1 MLKAN
6 VQEALN
12 NQINAEIASAYLY
25 LAMAAYFE
33 SKNFHGLAKWMEV
46 QAREEWGH
54 AMKFFHQVNE
64 RGGRVI
70 LKQIETPPSEWKS
83 VLEVFEQTLSHEIK
97 VTEKIHGLVKLAT
110 VECDYATLA
119 FLQWFVTE
127 QVEEENQS
135 IAVVEKLKL
144 MGESHVGLFML
155 DSELGKRAAE

>member
-12 NQINAEIASAYLY
+12 TQINAEVASAYLY

-33 SKNFHGLAKWMEV
+33 SKNFHGLGRWMEV

-54 AMKFFHQVNE
+54 AMKIYHQVNE
-64 RGGRVI
+64 RGGRVV
-70 LKQIETPPSEWKS
+70 LKQIDAPQSEWKS
-83 VLEVFEQTLSHEIK
+83 VPEVFDHTLAHEIK

-110 VECDYATLA
+110 AECDYATLA

-127 QVEEENQS
+127 QVEEENQV
-135 IAVVEKLKL
+135 IEIVEKLKL

>member
-12 NQINAEIASAYLY
+12 TQINAEVASAYLY

-33 SKNFHGLAKWMEV
+33 SKNFHGLARWMEV

-54 AMKFFHQVNE
+54 AMKIFHQVNE

-70 LKQIETPPSEWKS
+70 LKQIDAPQSEWKS
-83 VLEVFEQTLSHEIK
+83 VMEVFEQTLTHELK
-97 VTEKIHGLVKLAT
+97 VTEKIHGLVKLVT

-127 QVEEENQS
+127 QVEEENQV
-135 IAVVEKLKL
+135 IEIVEKLKL

>member
-12 NQINAEIASAYLY
+12 SQINAEVASAYLY

-33 SKNFHGLAKWMEV
+33 SKNFHGLARWMEV

-54 AMKFFHQVNE
+54 AMKIFHQVNE
-64 RGGRVI
+64 RGGRVV
-70 LKQIETPPSEWKS
+70 LKQIDAPPTEWRS
-83 VLEVFEQTLSHEIK
+83 VLEVFEHSLAHEMK
-97 VTEKIHGLVKLAT
+97 VTEMIHSLVKLT
-110 VECDYATLA
+110 TGECDYATLA

-127 QVEEENQS
+127 QVEEENQV
-135 IAVVEKLKL
+135 IEIVEKLKL

-155 DSELGKRAAE
+155 DSELGKRAAA

>member
-12 NQINAEIASAYLY
+12 TQINAEVASAYLY

-33 SKNFHGLAKWMEV
+33 SKNFHGLARWMEV

-54 AMKFFHQVNE
+54 AMKIFHQVNE

-70 LKQIETPPSEWKS
+70 LKQIDAPQGEWKS
-83 VLEVFEQTLSHEIK
+83 VMEVFEQTLAHELK
-97 VTEKIHGLVKLAT
+97 VTEKIHSLVKLAT

-127 QVEEENQS
+127 QVEEENQV
-135 IAVVEKLKL
+135 IEIVEKLKL

-155 DSELGKRAAE
+155 DSELGKRAAA